1 MEIRR
6 LNEGFGVSDQIT
18 PADLPRIAELGFK
31 AVICNRPD
39 GEGADQPAF
48 EMVAD
53 SAQRVGLE
61 AAYVPVAPTGVTADD
76 RHEFARQLQALPK
89 PVLAYCRSGN
99 RSSILWQSLEPAERQ
114 IG

>member
-6 LNEGFGVSDQIT
+6 LNESFGVSDQIT
-18 PADLPRIAELGFK
+18 PADLPKITELGFK

-48 EMVAD
+48 ETIAE
-53 SAQRVGLE
+53 SAQRVGLD
-61 AAYVPVAPTGVTADD
+61 AAYVPVAPTGATVTD
-76 RHEFARQLQALPK
+76 RLEFARQLQALPK

-99 RSSILWQSLEPAERQ
+99 RSTNLWQSLDPAERQ
-114 IG
+114 AG